1 MFLIIKITNDQ
12 KKKKKAINKKSD
24 VPFKLIYKN

>member
-12 KKKKKAINKKSD
+12 TKKKVINKKSN

>member
-12 KKKKKAINKKSD
+12 KKKNAINKKSD